1 MEILDRDLNLI
12 PEKKS
17 ILFIGVKT
25 YCLSIICL
33 TVLNVFLFYFIT
45 VNSGGWVDTSGALIG
60 SLVVIYIFAPFTS
73 FVLAIVFAMFPHKGK
88 PYRQKYL
95 PVALFIYLILNVA
108 LTLILPLGL
117 YGIRVAR

>member
-1 MEILDRDLNLI
+1 MEILDRELTLI

-33 TVLNVFLFYFIT
+33 PALNVFLFYFNT
-45 VNSGGWVDTSGALIG
+45 VNSGGWVDTSGALYG
-60 SLVVIYIFAPFTS
+60 SLGVVYMLAPFTS
-73 FVLAIVFAMFPHKGK
+73 FMLAIVFAVLPYKGK

-108 LTLILPLGL
+108 STLIN
-117 YGIRVAR
+117 GIRATQ